1 MLVLNR
7 KHQIKKKST
16 LRAFTLVEILI
27 YMALFAGFLL
37 ILSALFI
44 SILDSQ
50 LDASTSSHLDQ
61 DSWYLM
67 NRLQYDIYRAENISL
82 PTNNGEQT
90 NTLNLETASSNISYS
105 LNNNQLSVTENSQ
118 SYVLNSP
125 DIIVNNLNFKKLGN
139 ENGNSTITVD
149 LELSDLTNNKTKP
162 LHFTLGLR

>member
-90 NTLNLETASSNISYS
+90 NTLNLETASSSISYS

-162 LHFTLGLR
+162 LHFTFGLR